1 MLFIFFCNVCGF
13 FVFLLCLVRNV
24 VCISG
29 LSIPDC
35 PSVLSNAYLG
45 KCVLNATFQKYF
57 RYIVRGV
64 SIIC

>member
-1 MLFIFFCNVCGF
+1 MLFIFFCNVF
-13 FVFLLCLVRNV
+13 F
-24 VCISG
+24 
-29 LSIPDC
+29 LSSFCVLYAMLSASLDC